1 MKLELE
7 GDLEA
12 QEAAA
17 EGRARFEPNAFYERL
32 ISMRETNPQAFDSM
46 APATKLT
53 LGYYEG
59 AKRRAALMN
68 EESDTKG

>member
-1 MKLELE
+1 MKLELS
-7 GDLEA
+7 DVAA

-32 ISMRETNPQAFDSM
+32 ISLRETNAKAFDSM

-59 AKRRAALMN
+59 AKRRAALMKS
-68 EESDTKG
+68 ES

>member
-7 GDLEA
+7 SDLEA

-17 EGRARFEPNAFYERL
+17 EGRAAFEPNAFYERL
-32 ISMRETNPQAFDSM
+32 ISMRETNPQAFASM

-53 LGYYEG
+53 LAYYEAG
-59 AKRRAALMN
+59 KRRAEMMKA
-68 EESDTKG
+68 EG

>member
-1 MKLELE
+1 MKLELS
-7 GDLEA
+7 DVEA

-32 ISMRETNPQAFDSM
+32 IAMRETNAKAYDSM
-46 APATKLT
+46 APATKLA

-59 AKRRAALMN
+59 AKRRAEMLREGVA
-68 EESDTKG
+68 

>member
-7 GDLEA
+7 SDLEA

-17 EGRARFEPNAFYERL
+17 EGRARFVPNAFYERL

-59 AKRRAALMN
+59 AKRRAQMMSKPQEN
-68 EESDTKG
+68 F